1 MIDTPAAIVSR
12 AITKK
17 LGFIKELR
25 GSGAV
30 EKNSHFSPR
39 PWHFLRTGN
48 ENKMT
53 ANVISSIVPI
63 DETTAPDLST
73 ACRPNLTI
81 WSY

>member
-17 LGFIKELR
+17 LGFIKKLR

-39 PWHFLRTGN
+39 P
-48 ENKMT
+48 
-53 ANVISSIVPI
+53 
-63 DETTAPDLST
+63 
-73 ACRPNLTI
+73 
-81 WSY
+81 